1 MTATIESTRIED
13 TAFARLDKEGRLLN
27 PVLKAATSVA
37 GRVGFRGEL
46 ALRFAPKLADE
57 ARPPELTC
65 DQVMAAASA
74 DLPYITFFAGYLLSF
89 EHLKD
94 VAETLGNTLS
104 TEGKYFLF
112 CNNID
117 LSKKYRVSY
126 GGATFY
132 VLPIDEAT
140 LYNELLELLYLERND
155 LKKKDTAGK
164 LDAVANAALKFKAD
178 FEVISYEDGLKVMGP
193 VRNPNENRPV

>member
-1 MTATIESTRIED
+1 MTATLARPELDD
-13 TAFARLDKEGRLLN
+13 TAFARLEAEGRLLN
-27 PVLKAATSVA
+27 PVLKGPTNKF

-57 ARPPELTC
+57 ARPPELMCT
-65 DQVMAAASA
+65 QVLAIANVGEKH
-74 DLPYITFFAGYLLSF
+74 LPFFAGYLLSF

-94 VAETLGNTLS
+94 VAEVLGEALS
-104 TEGKYFLF
+104 AGGKYFLY

-117 LSKKYRVSY
+117 LSKKYQVPY
-126 GGATFY
+126 KGAMFY

-140 LYNELLELLYLERND
+140 VYNELLELFYIDKGD

-164 LDAVANAALKFKAD
+164 LDAIADAALKFD
-178 FEVISYEDGLKVMGP
+178 VTFDTITYSEGLELMGP